1 VNEVQVGF
9 WFKAKKNLINPFY
22 RIEEG
27 KNEPNDENKV
37 AIKDLLGEN
46 ILKVGKVPGSYQLKS
61 IRSIEASPKKEENMS
76 PILITK
82 GSNFSNPRMRL
93 MSRQSYN
100 VKDPLHQGDFITNSV
115 FSSNEFL
122 NRMRINKFF

>member
-1 VNEVQVGF
+1 MNEIQVGF

-46 ILKVGKVPGSYQLKS
+46 ILKIGKVPGSYQLKVIEKDFS
-61 IRSIEASPKKEENMS
+61 LNNNSSKEYKIDRSISKERRKYEDVA
-76 PILITK
+76 
-82 GSNFSNPRMRL
+82 NFD
-93 MSRQSYN
+93 
-100 VKDPLHQGDFITNSV
+100 K
-115 FSSNEFL
+115 
-122 NRMRINKFF
+122 